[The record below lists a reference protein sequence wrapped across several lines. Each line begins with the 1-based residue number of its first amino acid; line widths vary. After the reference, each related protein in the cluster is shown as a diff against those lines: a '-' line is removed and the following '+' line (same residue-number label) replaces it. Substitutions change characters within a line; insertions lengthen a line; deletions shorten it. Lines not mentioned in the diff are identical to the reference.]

1 MKKYIFIT
9 NGSGGC
15 GKDTFATFLADIV
28 PTVKYSSIDRI
39 KSIAGY
45 CGWKGQKAEKD
56 RKFLSDLKCLTTEYN
71 DMPFQSISER
81 VDRFKHDKKLVVML
95 IDIREPLEIERAKN
109 AFGAATILIKRDSV
123 APITSNMA
131 DANVNNYEYDFEI
144 ENNGTLEEFKE
155 TVEKFA
161 EMYIDYSPLDRYKEA
176 LLNIED
182 QMADDYIDMSED
194 YDPVEFE
201 IIKEALEL
209 YKEKYNEKGKNENET
224 EVK

>member
-15 GKDTFATFLADIV
+15 GKDTFATFLAEIV
-28 PTVKYSSIDRI
+28 PTTKFSSIDRV
-39 KSIAGY
+39 KAIAGY
-45 CGWKGQKAEKD
+45 CGWKGQKSEKD

-71 DMPFQSISER
+71 DMPFVSIKER
-81 VDRFKHDKKLVVML
+81 VERFKRDKKHVVML

-109 AFGAATILIKRDSV
+109 AFDAATILIKRDSV

-131 DANVNNYEYDFEI
+131 DANVNNYEYDFII

-155 TVEKFA
+155 TVAKFA
-161 EMYIDYSPLDRYKEA
+161 EAYIDYSPPDKYKEA

-182 QMADDYIDMSED
+182 QLCDDYIDISDDFESI
-194 YDPVEFE
+194 ELE
-201 IIKEALEL
+201 IIKEAIEL
-209 YKEKYNEKGKNENET
+209 YKEKREERKINHE
-224 EVK
+224 